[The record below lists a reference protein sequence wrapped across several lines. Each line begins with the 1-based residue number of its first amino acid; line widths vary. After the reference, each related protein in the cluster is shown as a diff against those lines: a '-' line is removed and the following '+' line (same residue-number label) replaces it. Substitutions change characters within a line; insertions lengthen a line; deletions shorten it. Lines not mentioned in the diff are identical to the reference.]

1 MNHLLIFNVFKK
13 YSESSYHTDEYLS
26 IINSQFEGLNYRTKL
41 RQQNIRVHRIISLKM
56 VYLPTFPQICR
67 QKFSFAKVVPVQY
80 GFQELKL
87 RQFLN
92 TPVLRPGFILSGKKL
107 SLLTETRTNGTL
119 IELKRLFT

>member
-41 RQQNIRVHRIISLKM
+41 RQQNVRVHRIISLKM

-67 QKFSFAKVVPVQY
+67 QKFSFAKVDAVQY

-92 TPVLRPGFILSGKKL
+92 TPVRPGIIRSETKL
-107 SLLTETRTNGTL
+107 TLLTEIRTNMVL
-119 IELKRLFT
+119 S